1 MRQTAKISRRQ
12 LIQGAGGLGLAVL
25 AAACAPAAPA
35 APAVEDE
42 SPAAE
47 DAEPAPAARQVLTL
61 AQPEPFKALDPHT
74 MGTLVDL
81 HYHEMNFSGLVRT
94 DANYNV
100 VPELA
105 ESWEISDDL
114 LDFTF
119 HLREGLKWSD
129 GSPFNANDVVYSL
142 NRNAAHEDA
151 STKRWLANIVGYEA
165 VRDGEA
171 EAMEG
176 VVIVDDFTVAITLDQ
191 AVDLVARM
199 PFAAFWM
206 VQKANVES
214 DTPDDPWTHRA
225 VGTGPFMIKE
235 FVEGQRIVYEPNPHY
250 WAGPPQ
256 LDEVV
261 WLQLEDKQTQLAL
274 YENDEIDVVELD
286 TVNVPRFKDADDPE
300 LVLVDMIWW
309 WYTWKKVLIPP
320 MDDIKVR
327 QAFNAAI
334 DRTTLIE
341 TVLKG
346 LYTEAHGII
355 PTTMPG
361 HNPNVQDIP
370 FDPDRAKQ
378 LISES
383 SYGDVSNLPPIKFFQ
398 PGWSGIF
405 GIAPR
410 LIVAL
415 QQMWQDNL
423 GIEVEI
429 KVEEFEYESAETRA
443 QMGINSTTARFPDL
457 ESIVWEM
464 AHSKSMRN
472 APELNRW
479 GYGNPEVD
487 ALLDQARY
495 TLEQNEKHRLYQ
507 EAEQLYITDAAIM
520 PIMFNRLFVL
530 VKPWVKNFQVGPT
543 GTYPNTRDVVIESR

>member
-1 MRQTAKISRRQ
+1 MRQAARISRRRF
-12 LIQGAGGLGLAVL
+12 IQGAGGLGLAVL
-25 AAACAPAAPA
+25 ASACAPAVPA
-35 APAVEDE
+35 AEEE
-42 SPAAE
+42 SPAAQE
-47 DAEPAPAARQVLTL
+47 AQQEPAARQVLTL
-61 AQPEPFKALDPHT
+61 AQAEPFKALDPHT
-74 MGTLVDL
+74 MGTVVDL
-81 HYHEMNFSGLVRT
+81 RYHEVNFNGLVRA
-94 DANYNV
+94 DVHYNIV
-100 VPELA
+100 AELA
-105 ESWEISDDL
+105 ESWEVSDDL
-114 LDFTF
+114 LNYTF

-129 GSPFNANDVVYSL
+129 GSPFTAEDVVYSL
-142 NRNAAHEDA
+142 NRNAAHEDPG
-151 STKRWLANIVGYEA
+151 TKRWLADIVGYES

-176 VVIVDDFTVAITLDQ
+176 VVAVDDFTVSITLDVV
-191 AVDLVARM
+191 VDFLARLTF
-199 PFAAFWM
+199 PAFWM
-206 VQKANVES
+206 VQRANVES
-214 DTPDDPWTHRA
+214 GTPDDPWTQRA
-225 VGTGPFMIKE
+225 VSTGPFAIKE
-235 FVEGQRIVYEPNPHY
+235 FSEGQRIVYESNPHF
-250 WAGPPQ
+250 WEGPPE

-286 TVNVPRFKDADDPE
+286 TVNVPRFREANDPE
-300 LVLVDMIWW
+300 LVEVDLIWW

-334 DRTTLIE
+334 DRTTLIA

-383 SYGDVSNLPPIKFFQ
+383 SYGDVSNLPPVKFFQ

-423 GIEVEI
+423 GIEIEI

-443 QMGINSTTARFPDL
+443 QMGINSTLARFPDL
-457 ESIVWEM
+457 DAIVWEM
-464 AHSKSMRN
+464 AHSQSPRN
-472 APELNRW
+472 APDLNRW

-495 TLEQNEKHRLYQ
+495 TGDRSEKQELYQ
-507 EAEQLYITDAAIM
+507 QAEQLYITDAAIM

-543 GTYPNTRDVVIESR
+543 STYPNTRNVVIEPH